1 MKNDFKRF
9 DIVLVDFGQNTID
22 SEQGGKRPAVIIQND
37 KGNKFSTTTLVMP
50 LSKQIHKNPFQ
61 STHTLLK
68 KGDGN
73 GLKHD
78 SVVLGECMRQ
88 ISEKRIL
95 KYLGS
100 VSDIN
105 EKKEIKRVYDANF
118 GEWVS

>member
-9 DIVLVDFGQNTID
+9 DIVLVDFGENTID

-37 KGNKFSTTTLVMP
+37 KGNKFSSTTLVIP
-50 LSKQIHKNPFQ
+50 LSKKIQKNPFQ
-61 STHTLLK
+61 STHTLLR
-68 KGDGN
+68 KGDGK
-73 GLKHD
+73 GLKYD

-88 ISEKRIL
+88 VSERRIL
-95 KYLGS
+95 KYLGKIS
-100 VSDIN
+100 SIE